1 MVLNQTIN
9 VEEEREKMLKEL
21 EHQQGFL
28 KSVESKLNNERFVAN
43 AKPEVVA
50 AEQRKQADA
59 LARIRILAESLA
71 GLGVSETKNT
81 EGEAKADITENFKI
95 GEPSVAVLQL
105 IKSLESDQIEK
116 TESTTDVDKFSEA
129 ICAFSND
136 FPNNKKAGYLLIGV
150 KDNGQLSGLKATDN
164 LLKNIA
170 QIRHNGQ
177 ILPQPAMSIRVEKF
191 EKGDVI
197 IAKVEPAFLPPVRY
211 KGKVWIRTGPTKATA
226 NETEEKI
233 LIEKRASSIKT
244 FDVCPCFDSSMKE
257 DLSTEIVKNTYLPL
271 AIDATILEANHRELK
286 QQLASL
292 RLYDL
297 NYDCPTNAGILLFGL
312 NPIYYIPG
320 AYIQYIKTDSLD
332 KNLEKVKVEKAFKG
346 AMFDVL
352 REVDNFIKNNIVST
366 RPVRIENSMQD
377 RQVVNYPFGALRE
390 FAMNAIMHRDYESN
404 APVYIYE
411 FSDRIEI
418 HNSGGLYGRAK
429 NDFPNENDY
438 RNPVLAEGMKVLG
451 YVNRFNIGISD
462 AQRRL
467 KENGNPMAEFRLDI
481 SSKFLVTIKI
491 NPEW

>member
-1 MVLNQTIN
+1 MLENTEGVRSLIKKLGVLESLQTTDSDVANAVSFVSGTDKFYVVLNQTIN

-28 KSVESKLNNERFVAN
+28 KSVEAKLNNERFVVN

-50 AEQRKQADA
+50 TEQKKQADA
-59 LARIRILAESLA
+59 LARIKILEESLA

-81 EGEAKADITENFKI
+81 EGAEADITGNFKM

-105 IKSLESDQIEK
+105 IESLESDQIEK
-116 TESTTDVDKFSEA
+116 TESTTDIDKFSEA

-150 KDNGQLSGLKATDN
+150 KDNGHLSGLKATDE

-177 ILPQPAMSIRVEKF
+177 ILPQPAMSVKCEKF
-191 EKGDVI
+191 EKGDVVI
-197 IAKVEPAFLPPVRY
+197 VKVEPAFLPPVRY

-233 LIEKRASSIKT
+233 LTEKRASSIKT
-244 FDVCPCFDSSMKE
+244 FDVCPCFDSSIKE
-257 DLSTEIVKNTYLPL
+257 DLSIEIVKNTYLPL
-271 AIDATILEANHRELK
+271 SIDAAILEANHRELK

-297 NYDCPTNAGILLFGL
+297 KYDCPTNAGILLFGL

-366 RPVRIENSMQD
+366 RP
-377 RQVVNYPFGALRE
+377 
-390 FAMNAIMHRDYESN
+390 
-404 APVYIYE
+404 
-411 FSDRIEI
+411 
-418 HNSGGLYGRAK
+418 
-429 NDFPNENDY
+429 DF
-438 RNPVLAEGMKVLG
+438 
-451 YVNRFNIGISD
+451 
-462 AQRRL
+462 
-467 KENGNPMAEFRLDI
+467 
-481 SSKFLVTIKI
+481 
-491 NPEW
+491 